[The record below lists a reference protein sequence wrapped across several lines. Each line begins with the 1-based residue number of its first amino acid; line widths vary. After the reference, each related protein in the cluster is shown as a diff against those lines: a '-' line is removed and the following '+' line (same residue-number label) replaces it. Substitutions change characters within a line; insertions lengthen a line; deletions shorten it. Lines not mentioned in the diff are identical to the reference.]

1 MHIFFLDHIF
11 QCQYSSTDEKQR
23 APTAKADK
31 GFFGSSGKLIMEC
44 TMDRDIFYHGQ
55 ELPVHVVINNN
66 SKKSVKSIRVS
77 IGRLLHMYMI
87 KLDLKL
93 NLLMKIAMVI
103 YWCFFTAN
111 SYFLSKLEV
120 SSPKTFSSKCFPLF
134 FVHQLELVILVRKQK
149 RRNGEM
155 ILNETC
161 FWPIYHLEAVSVHC
175 NLSSDYEFLSRH
187 QAPFQIFLWHYQW
200 FSVKQK

>member
-1 MHIFFLDHIF
+1 MRKLLTKPFLDLVARTGCRIICMVSSVFKKPYRILPHVTILEEKHHHKHILLKLLVCKYVTICSKCQHLKEKQILWCIHIFFLDHIF

-93 NLLMKIAMVI
+93 L
-103 YWCFFTAN
+103 
-111 SYFLSKLEV
+111 
-120 SSPKTFSSKCFPLF
+120 TFWWK
-134 FVHQLELVILVRKQK
+134 
-149 RRNGEM
+149 
-155 ILNETC
+155 
-161 FWPIYHLEAVSVHC
+161 
-175 NLSSDYEFLSRH
+175 
-187 QAPFQIFLWHYQW
+187 
-200 FSVKQK
+200 

>member
-1 MHIFFLDHIF
+1 MRKLLIKPFLDVVQELVVESFVWYLQFSRSLTNNSNFQNLPPVTILEEKHHHKHILQKLLVCKYVNICSKCQHLKEKQILWCIHIFFLDHIF

-77 IGRLLHMYMI
+77 IGRLL
-87 KLDLKL
+87 
-93 NLLMKIAMVI
+93 
-103 YWCFFTAN
+103 T
-111 SYFLSKLEV
+111 SYV
-120 SSPKTFSSKCFPLF
+120 
-134 FVHQLELVILVRKQK
+134 
-149 RRNGEM
+149 N
-155 ILNETC
+155 
-161 FWPIYHLEAVSVHC
+161 
-175 NLSSDYEFLSRH
+175 D
-187 QAPFQIFLWHYQW
+187 
-200 FSVKQK
+200 